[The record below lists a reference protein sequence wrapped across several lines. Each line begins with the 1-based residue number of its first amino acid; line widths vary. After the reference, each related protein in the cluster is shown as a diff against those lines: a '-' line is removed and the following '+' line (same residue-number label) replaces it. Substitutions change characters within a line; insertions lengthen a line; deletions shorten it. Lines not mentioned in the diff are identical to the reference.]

1 MENNKKSIQRNRSNQ
16 AGFSLTELLVALIII
31 GILVAMAMPKF
42 GSVISRT
49 KTTEAKLMLNQIHLL
64 QEAFRDE
71 FDRYSMNF
79 GEIGY
84 APDKLVT
91 DGGSARYGIEIVSAT
106 DTSFIA
112 RATAV
117 VDIHKNGIMDV
128 WQIDQHKQLRQI
140 SN

>member
-1 MENNKKSIQRNRSNQ
+1 MDKAKVIDKRRSSQ

-64 QEAFRDE
+64 EEAFRDE
-71 FDRYSMNF
+71 FDRYSTSF
-79 GEIGY
+79 VEIGY
-84 APDKLVT
+84 VPDKPVT
-91 DGGSARYGIEIVSAT
+91 EGGSARYDIKINNAS

-112 RATAV
+112 TATAV
-117 VDIHKNGIMDV
+117 VDIHKNGIMDT
-128 WQIDQHKQLRQI
+128 WQINQHKKLQQI
-140 SN
+140 STK